1 MKAKVGILCASFSMM
16 CYLCIAPVIADIAAE
31 FPDVNVALVQMIIT
45 IPALVGIPV
54 SLAAGKLAQYFYKS
68 TLILWAV
75 GAKIIGGI
83 IPLLFS
89 DNVYMLLVSSA
100 IIGIGV
106 GIMPTITA
114 AIICD
119 CFDGEERDQMMGLQS
134 AVISAG
140 AMLFTL
146 IGGWMSRF
154 GWRATY
160 LAFLM
165 LIPCFILSA
174 ICLPKGTIDKK
185 TAEVESGKLPGTLW
199 FMVIVSFI
207 FLVFQI
213 TFNTNV
219 SLYVSETGLGDAGK
233 ASIATSLYSFA
244 GMITGCVLQYIM
256 RKLKKYTIS
265 ACFIVVAVGFIITYI
280 GGSITMIV
288 LGGVLIGIG
297 FAAYTPAANC
307 LVSDHM
313 AVHQRSLGLA
323 ILSCAI
329 SVGEALSP
337 MIVNSVSGI
346 FSPTVQVKFIITAIV
361 LAVTAVVTV
370 GYFKVK
376 K

>member
-1 MKAKVGILCASFSMM
+1 MKTKTGILCASFSMM
-16 CYLCIAPVIADIAAE
+16 CYLCIAPVIANIAAD

-54 SLAAGKLAQYFYKS
+54 SLVAGKLAQYFYKS
-68 TLILWAV
+68 TLILWAL
-75 GAKIIGGI
+75 GAKLIGGI
-83 IPLLFS
+83 IPLIFNS
-89 DNVYMLLVSSA
+89 NFYMLLVSSV

-114 AIICD
+114 ALICD
-119 CFDGEERDQMMGLQS
+119 CFDGEERNQMMGLQS
-134 AVISAG
+134 AVISGG

-154 GWRATY
+154 GWGTTY
-160 LAFLM
+160 VAFLL
-165 LIPCFILSA
+165 LIPCFIIA
-174 ICLPKGTIDKK
+174 AVCLPKGTIDKK
-185 TAEVESGKLPGTLW
+185 SATTEHGKLPGMLW
-199 FMVIVSFI
+199 FMVVVSFI

-219 SLYVSETGLGDAGK
+219 SLYVSETGMGDAGK
-233 ASIATSLYSFA
+233 ASVATSVYSFA
-244 GMITGCVLQYIM
+244 GMITGCVLQFIM

-265 ACFIVVAVGFIITYI
+265 ACFIVVAIGFVVTYI
-280 GGSITMIV
+280 SGSIAMVI
-288 LGGVLIGIG
+288 LGGLLIGVG

-313 AVHQRSLGLA
+313 AIHQRSLGLA
-323 ILSCAI
+323 VLSCGI

-337 MIVNSVSGI
+337 IIVNNVSAL
-346 FSPTVQVKFIITAIV
+346 FAPTVQVKFIVTAIV

-370 GYFKVK
+370 GYFKIK